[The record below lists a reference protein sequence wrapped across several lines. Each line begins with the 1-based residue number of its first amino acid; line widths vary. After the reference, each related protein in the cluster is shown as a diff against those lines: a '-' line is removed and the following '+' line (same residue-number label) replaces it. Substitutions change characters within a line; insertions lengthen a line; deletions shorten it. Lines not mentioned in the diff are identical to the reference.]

1 MLDDV
6 RGVNDHPTKFATIFF
21 WHLKEFETRFE
32 VGLFVGR
39 NDNFVAAKVS
49 NDFVEDVGRNS
60 VDCDRKV
67 VDGMSRQLRENR
79 SNQRRGWSQ
88 DRQVGAD
95 RSKAVEQ
102 IKKSFIIRIFRLG
115 QTDHKLKE
123 VERYLHCH
131 LCELKNHTAIGF
143 VQCLRNFLEL
153 KIRLTVKI

>member
-6 RGVNDHPTKFATIFF
+6 RGVNNPPAEFATIFF

-49 NDFVEDVGRNS
+49 NDFVEDVGRNA
-60 VDCDRKV
+60 VDGDRNV
-67 VDGMSRQLRENR
+67 VDGMSRQLGENR

-102 IKKSFIIRIFRLG
+102 I
-115 QTDHKLKE
+115 
-123 VERYLHCH
+123 
-131 LCELKNHTAIGF
+131 
-143 VQCLRNFLEL
+143 
-153 KIRLTVKI
+153 